1 MICPRSYNCLMAE
14 PRFLPETLAL
24 DTIFLIA
31 AFNYHLL
38 IMGDLWKGERH
49 SENLTKSIFGNITP
63 IILPTLNPS
72 KCPHFLF
79 NSTSKPRI
87 CERFTTLF
95 FLNVIMEGHPSSYW
109 RPIPSPIF
117 WIPSPIALPRDL
129 CYQLISFLYLQPTL
143 LYWIFLL
150 ALKRVIIV
158 PTFKTKQ
165 NKKTDK
171 QIFQDSLA
179 SSVTKQS
186 YIYHQTQI
194 SWTVYLSVSISSPQ
208 PTPICLLPHTTPLK

>member
-95 FLNVIMEGHPSSYW
+95 FLMLLWKDILPLIEGQSLHLYSG
-109 RPIPSPIF
+109 F
-117 WIPSPIALPRDL
+117 LP
-129 CYQLISFLYLQPTL
+129 
-143 LYWIFLL
+143 
-150 ALKRVIIV
+150 
-158 PTFKTKQ
+158 
-165 NKKTDK
+165 
-171 QIFQDSLA
+171 
-179 SSVTKQS
+179 
-186 YIYHQTQI
+186 
-194 SWTVYLSVSISSPQ
+194 
-208 PTPICLLPHTTPLK
+208 LLPYQGTYVIS